1 MQVQDLLF
9 EGEKMKE
16 QMKLFNLSRETIQTD
31 DPNTVALINTQKLIQ
46 RIEELEDLVQELKNK
61 YSAQE
66 SVELKAIVKNQGQQL
81 RLQQSQLVE
90 LTKKRCQAKD
100 LFGQNDLYLTF
111 QKLISERDEMIKALV
126 VNVQQ
131 MQQQ

>member
-1 MQVQDLLF
+1 
-9 EGEKMKE
+9 
-16 QMKLFNLSRETIQTD
+16 MKLFNLSRETIQTD

-81 RLQQSQLVE
+81 RLQQSKLVE